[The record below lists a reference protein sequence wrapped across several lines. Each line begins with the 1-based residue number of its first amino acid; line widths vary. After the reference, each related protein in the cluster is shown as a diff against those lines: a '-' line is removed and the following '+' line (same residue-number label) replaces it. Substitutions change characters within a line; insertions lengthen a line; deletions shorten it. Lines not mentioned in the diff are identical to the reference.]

1 MTESLA
7 QGRFLRLV
15 RDADGWEWVER
26 SNASAV
32 VAIIAVTD
40 DDHLIAVE
48 QLRRPVGRR
57 VLELPAGLA
66 GDAAAYDGEPPI
78 EAAKRELFEET
89 GYAATQWTWL
99 AEAPSSA
106 GLTSE
111 TVHLFLARGLVAEG
125 PGGGD
130 EHEAIVHHRIPLDGA
145 WAWLDAQRAAGL
157 LVDHRLMLGVAW
169 VAGPPDL
176 RR

>member
-1 MTESLA
+1 MSDTLF

-15 RDADGWEWVER
+15 RDADGWEWAER

-157 LVDHRLMLGVAW
+157 LVDHRLMLGVAL
-169 VAGPPDL
+169 VAGRPDL
-176 RR
+176 SR